1 MKTITLDQL
10 ANVTGGAAAKAAAPA
25 KSTLQKHK
33 VGNTTLVGN
42 KMTPTDIFWET
53 KPF

>member
-1 MKTITLDQL
+1 MKTISLDQL
-10 ANVTGGAAAKAAAPA
+10 ANVTGGAAKKAAAPA
-25 KSTLQKHK
+25 KSTLQKRT

-42 KMTPTDIFWET
+42 KQTPTDMFWEV